1 MVTLGG
7 QSEGNSA
14 GGRPKTT
21 WRRTVEAERRK
32 AGWRDWDTA
41 RTAAKDRE
49 AWGENVMAL
58 RAYWHDESFMTK
70 FSLILNYS

>member
-49 AWGENVMAL
+49 AWGENV
-58 RAYWHDESFMTK
+58 T
-70 FSLILNYS
+70 